1 MATIITCDK
10 CNRDYDVSRLRPG
23 TRIKCKECGNHLTV
37 PADNV
42 ISCAN
47 CSQVFRAK
55 KMKEG
60 SLFRCTKCG
69 MLMKVLEGGET
80 QQVSAESSSD
90 NEDKTADQQQL
101 DDLMQVGA
109 QNRAQQRT
117 PPPASRRF
125 DAPPKVKSLEQMLES
140 DDILGAFLVDMDG
153 VLLSAHSERQFDS
166 ELMANSAVLLNKI
179 SRFISEQ
186 FELSANGAAIMQ
198 VGDAFLRVVL
208 LDKGHLAVVHKAG
221 KYDGEYDDKI
231 VKMLE
236 DPESEQDKAN

>member
-69 MLMKVLEGGET
+69 MLMKVLQGGET
-80 QQVSAESSSD
+80 QQVSAESSA
-90 NEDKTADQQQL
+90 DKEKKNTEQQL
-101 DDLMQVGA
+101 EDLLPVGA
-109 QNRAQQRT
+109 ENRAQQKT

-125 DAPPKVKSLEQMLES
+125 DEPPKVKSLEQMLQS
-140 DDILGAFLVDMDG
+140 DDILGAFLVDKDG

-186 FELSANGAAIMQ
+186 FDLSANGAALMQ

-236 DPESEQDKAN
+236 QPDAEQDATN